1 MKWFKHLSGSGDDQ
15 LIMDAISIFGTD
27 AYYFYFRILE
37 IMSDEFD
44 IKNPGVNI
52 FLIKTLRKKLQIS
65 IKKMKK
71 IAKFFDEK
79 NRIFYSEKL
88 TSKNP
93 TVTFNCPKLKELCD
107 EYTLKQLSKMS
118 GVSPDPDRELI
129 GTRHVHRKQKQ
140 NLRDISLSKNTN
152 VFLDKQPPAALKKKS
167 DHFSEKINEN
177 LIEKINAICK
187 KINSNKTLQIKKFN
201 GWKFAQKNCTAHP
214 QAILHVLEQI
224 AKQGDVIKSP
234 WAYANKVLHI
244 ESQNY
249 NERESVQAHE
259 AMKRMFNEMF
269 PNDWNGGLRQ

>member
-37 IMSDEFD
+37 IMADEFD
-44 IKNPGVNI
+44 VNNPGVSV

-79 NRIFYSEKL
+79 NRIFYSENS
-88 TSKNP
+88 TSRNP
-93 TVTFNCPKLKELCD
+93 SITFNCPKLKELCD
-107 EYTLKQLSKMS
+107 EYTVRQLSKMS
-118 GVSPDPDRELI
+118 GVGPDPNRESV
-129 GTRHVHRKQKQ
+129 GSRHVHRKQIT
-140 NLRDISLSKNTN
+140 DISLSSDTN
-152 VFLDKQPPAALKKKS
+152 VSSDKQPLAASSKG
-167 DHFSEKINEN
+167 
-177 LIEKINAICK
+177 K
-187 KINSNKTLQIKKFN
+187 KINHFSKKISKDLVEKIDEICKQIKSNKTLQEKNFN

-214 QAILHVLEQI
+214 QAILYVLEQVE
-224 AKQGDVIKSP
+224 KQGDVIKSP

-249 NERESVQAHE
+249 NERETVQAHKIT
-259 AMKRMFNEMF
+259 KRLFAEMF
-269 PNDWNGGLRQ
+269 PTTTRGG